1 MLCYTIGFN
10 VGQSGTKWSK
20 VGELS
25 MLVGSYNHKLDS
37 KGRTVLP
44 ARFRGEL
51 GSSIVATIGIDRCI
65 AIYPVSRWEE
75 LILKLKDLSSF
86 KKKTRDFR
94 RVLLSMATELEIDGS
109 GRVLIPSSLREYAL
123 IDQEVTLIGLE
134 DHLEIWDS
142 IRWEEQR
149 SGVLMDFSDLSEDL
163 EGI

>member
-1 MLCYTIGFN
+1 M
-10 VGQSGTKWSK
+10 GQSGTKWSK

-65 AIYPVSRWEE
+65 ALYPVSRWEE

-109 GRVLIPSSLREYAL
+109 GRVLFPSGLREYAG

-134 DHLEIWDS
+134 DHLEVWDS
-142 IRWEEQR
+142 TRWEEQR
-149 SGVLMDFSDLSEDL
+149 SGVLIDFSDLAEDL

>member
-1 MLCYTIGFN
+1 
-10 VGQSGTKWSK
+10 
-20 VGELS
+20 

-44 ARFRGEL
+44 SRFRGEL
-51 GSSIVATIGIDRCI
+51 GSSVVATIGIDRCI
-65 AIYPVSRWEE
+65 AVYPINRWED
-75 LILKLKDLSSF
+75 LMLKLKDLSSF

-109 GRVLIPSSLREYAL
+109 GRVLIPSGLREYAG
-123 IDQEVTLIGLE
+123 IEQEMTLIGLE

-142 IRWEEQR
+142 SKWEDQR
-149 SGVLMDFSDLSEDL
+149 NGVLVDFSDLAEDL